1 MIREAMYYD
10 CLDDRVVRCRLCPT
24 GCRLTPDRR
33 GVCRSR
39 YNDDGRLMTDN
50 FGETVTF
57 AVDPIEKKPLYHF
70 HPGSL
75 IASIG
80 PNGCNLSCQN
90 CQNWEISQ
98 RAAATAYLDPE
109 QLPKAAARDG
119 SIGIAYTYTEPTIW
133 YEYVFEAA
141 PLVKDAGLV
150 NVMVT
155 NGYINPDPLERL
167 LPLIDAFNVDLKSMN
182 PEFYRHICRGKLEP
196 VLEAIRMIAAS
207 PAHLELTTL
216 VIPGLNDGEEEFDT
230 LAEFVA
236 SLDPDIPVHLSAYH
250 PNFRMRVPATPTETL
265 QKGYTILRRLLHNV
279 FVGNREIAG
288 CSDTYC
294 PACGAVLIGRS
305 GYSIRL
311 KGMDAGGRCRACGT
325 AAGII
330 LGRS

>member
-10 CLDDRVVRCRLCPT
+10 SLDDHVVRCRLCPT
-24 GCRLTPDRR
+24 GCRLTPDRK
-33 GVCRSR
+33 GVCRNR

-57 AVDPIEKKPLYHF
+57 AFDPIEKKPLYHF
-70 HPGSL
+70 HPCAV

-80 PNGCNLSCQN
+80 ANGCNLSCQN

-98 RAAATAYLDPE
+98 RTAPTVYIDPE
-109 QLPKAAARDG
+109 QLPQAAAHNR
-119 SIGIAYTYTEPTIW
+119 SIGVAYTYTEPIIW
-133 YEYVFEAA
+133 YEFILEAA
-141 PLVKDAGLV
+141 PPVKAAGLV

-155 NGYINPDPLERL
+155 NGYINPDPLEKL
-167 LPLIDAFNVDLKSMN
+167 LPLIDAFNVDLKGMN
-182 PEFYRHICRGKLEP
+182 PEFYRHICKGKLEP
-196 VLEAIRMIAAS
+196 VLETIRMISAS

-216 VIPGLNDGEEEFDT
+216 VIPGLNDSEADFET

-236 SLDPDIPVHLSAYH
+236 SLDPAIPVHLSAYH
-250 PNFRMRVPATPTETL
+250 PNFRMRVTATPVETL

-294 PACGAVLIGRS
+294 SACGAVLIGRS

-311 KGMDAGGRCRACGT
+311 KGIDEAGRCRACGT
-325 AAGII
+325 ATGII
-330 LGRS
+330 LDR